1 MKSSKLYEGLGAGVS
16 DLKFETELK
25 VRIAPAVEVWG
36 EIQAEIHG
44 DQHGDMIF
52 PVSVLPLAALRLP
65 SPSPVAAD
73 AVAVAAVHAMTV
85 RQPALA
91 RRQGASSN

>member
-36 EIQAEIHG
+36 EIQA
-44 DQHGDMIF
+44 
-52 PVSVLPLAALRLP
+52 LAALRLP